1 MVCIWRGE
9 PKDCVIAGWLYSLV
23 TVTDYLDGYLARRMN
38 CETIVGKFLDPLADK
53 LMVMAMLVMLV
64 ALSRV
69 PGWLVVL
76 VLAREMSIN
85 GLRAVASAEGLIIA
99 ASQLGKIKTALQ
111 LVAVM
116 CLLVHYPYKV
126 YFLGLHEAVVDFNL
140 VGLWTLLL
148 ATIVSLISAGQ
159 YIKGFFDALDNKRS
173 QTSETFAE

>member
-1 MVCIWRGE
+1 
-9 PKDCVIAGWLYSLV
+9 
-23 TVTDYLDGYLARRMN
+23 
-38 CETIVGKFLDPLADK
+38 
-53 LMVMAMLVMLV
+53 MVMAMLVMLV
-64 ALSRV
+64 ALSRMV
-69 PGWLVVL
+69 GWSCSSS
-76 VLAREMSIN
+76 REKCPLMAYEE
-85 GLRAVASAEGLIIA
+85 GRVGRGLIIA